1 MEKFKITTK
10 QIRDFVKN
18 NKCPKCS
25 STTNITKSGKRYNVG
40 NDIQIFRCRN
50 GRHFFS
56 IDLDQ
61 LRDYEEAIR

>member
-10 QIRDFVKN
+10 HIRDFLKS

-25 STTNITKSGKRYNVG
+25 STYNITKSGMRYNVK
-40 NDIQIFRCRN
+40 DDVQIFRCRN

-56 IDLDQ
+56 IPKTDLDRMRDQ
-61 LRDYEEAIR
+61 L